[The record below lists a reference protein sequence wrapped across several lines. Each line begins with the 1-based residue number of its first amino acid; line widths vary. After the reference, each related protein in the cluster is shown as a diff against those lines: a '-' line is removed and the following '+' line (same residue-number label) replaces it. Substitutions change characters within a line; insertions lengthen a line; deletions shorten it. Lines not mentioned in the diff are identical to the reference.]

1 MDQTVVLPVSR
12 EDYSELLR
20 IVEDNDSFPPDYD
33 PFLQLYDTMLKDYQK
48 AGLKMIK
55 INVNPS
61 ELAEWCR
68 SQNRKIDMK
77 ARTDYA
83 VFLYQKSQNNQTKAS
98 TT

>member
-1 MDQTVVLPVSR
+1 MDLTVVPFVSR

-20 IVEDNDSFPPDYD
+20 IVEDNDSFPADYD
-33 PFLQLYDTMLKDYQK
+33 SFLQLYDNMMKDYQK
-48 AGLKMIK
+48 AGLNMIK
-55 INVNPS
+55 ININPS

-68 SQNRKIDMK
+68 SQNRNIDMK

-83 VFLYQKSQNNQTKAS
+83 VSLYQNSQTSKNESS

>member
-1 MDQTVVLPVSR
+1 MDITVVPFVSR

-20 IVEDNDSFPPDYD
+20 IVEDNNSFPADYDSF
-33 PFLQLYDTMLKDYQK
+33 FQLYDNMMKDYQK
-48 AGLKMIK
+48 AGLNMIK
-55 INVNPS
+55 ININPS

-68 SQNRKIDMK
+68 SQNRTIDMK

-83 VFLYQKSQNNQTKAS
+83 VFLYQKSQNSQTKTS